1 MKINILAVG
10 NIKENYFAGACEEYS
25 KRLGKFCDINIIEI
39 QEKNKLSTPEQCLLT
54 EAKDIEKH
62 LTGFVVVMDK
72 FGKKFDSISFSK
84 KLEEIKMTNSTI
96 TFVIGSSYG
105 LDESIK
111 KKANLMMSV
120 SDMTFPHQL
129 FRVLL
134 LEQIYRAFCI
144 ENNITYHK

>member
-1 MKINILAVG
+1 MA
-10 NIKENYFAGACEEYS
+10 
-25 KRLGKFCDINIIEI
+25 
-39 QEKNKLSTPEQCLLT
+39 

-72 FGKKFDSISFSK
+72 FRKKFASISFKK
-84 KLEEIKMTNSTI
+84 KLEEIKMPNSTI

>member
-39 QEKNKLSTPEQCLLT
+39 QEKNKLSTPEQCLLA
-54 EAKDIEKH
+54 EAKDVEKH
-62 LTGFVVVMDK
+62 LTGFVV
-72 FGKKFDSISFSK
+72 GKKFDSISFSK

>member
-1 MKINILAVG
+1 MA
-10 NIKENYFAGACEEYS
+10 
-25 KRLGKFCDINIIEI
+25 
-39 QEKNKLSTPEQCLLT
+39 

-84 KLEEIKMTNSTI
+84 KLEEIKMANSTI

>member
-1 MKINILAVG
+1 MKINIVAIG
-10 NIKENYFAGACEEYS
+10 NIKESFFADACDEYK
-25 KRLGKFCDINIIEI
+25 KRLGKFCEVNIVEL
-39 QEKNKLSTPEQCLLT
+39 QEKNKLSSPTQTLLA

-62 LTGFVVVMDK
+62 LTGFVVVLDK
-72 FGKKFDSISFSK
+72 FGKKFDSVCFSK
-84 KLEEIKMTNSTI
+84 KLQEIKMTASTI
-96 TFVIGSSYG
+96 TFVIGSSFG

-111 KKANLMMSV
+111 KKANLLMSV

>member
-1 MKINILAVG
+1 MKINIVAVG
-10 NIKENYFAGACEEYS
+10 NIKENYFAQACEEYT
-25 KRLGKFCDINIIEI
+25 KRLSKFCDIKIVEV
-39 QEKNKLSTPEQCLLT
+39 QEKNKLSSPEQCLFV
-54 EAKDIEKH
+54 EAKDIKKY
-62 LTGFVVVMDK
+62 LTGYVVVMDK
-72 FGKKFDSISFSK
+72 FGKKFSSISFSK

-111 KKANLMMSV
+111 KRANLMMSV

-129 FRVLL
+129 FRVML

>member
-10 NIKENYFAGACEEYS
+10 NIKETYFVKACEEYA
-25 KRLGKFCDINIIEI
+25 KRLGKFCDLNIIEI
-39 QEKNKLSTPEQCLLT
+39 QEKNKLSTPEQCLYA

-72 FGKKFDSISFSK
+72 FGKKFDSVSFSK

-96 TFVIGSSYG
+96 TFVIGSSFG
-105 LDESIK
+105 LDQTIK
-111 KKANLMMSV
+111 QKANLLMSV

>member
-1 MKINILAVG
+1 M
-10 NIKENYFAGACEEYS
+10 
-25 KRLGKFCDINIIEI
+25 
-39 QEKNKLSTPEQCLLT
+39 
-54 EAKDIEKH
+54 
-62 LTGFVVVMDK
+62 
-72 FGKKFDSISFSK
+72 

-111 KKANLMMSV
+111 KKANFMMSV
-120 SDMTFPHQL
+120 SDMTFPHPL